1 VGRKPWE
8 KLLTKVNG
16 LKVIYISL
24 EEISRNPFQPR
35 REFDEVEIKDLARS
49 IEIYGVLQ
57 PIVVRKA
64 REGYQLIAGERRY
77 RACRM
82 IGTSTIPAIVQEMS
96 DKQAA
101 EVSLIENLQRKDL
114 NYMEEA
120 GAYAQLISEFG
131 LTQEELAQ
139 KVGRSQSAIAN
150 KLRLLRLTKEL
161 RCLIVPETITERHAR
176 ALLKLNS
183 VEVQKEVLLAIYEK
197 DLNVKETE
205 EIVENLRQNN
215 IPQEINHTGHGQ
227 QVSIVIRDARIFIN
241 TIKETVKRAKQ
252 IGLDMC
258 MIETERDEE
267 YEIVIRVP
275 KVIRNSR
282 MMAK

>member
-114 NYMEEA
+114 NYLEEA